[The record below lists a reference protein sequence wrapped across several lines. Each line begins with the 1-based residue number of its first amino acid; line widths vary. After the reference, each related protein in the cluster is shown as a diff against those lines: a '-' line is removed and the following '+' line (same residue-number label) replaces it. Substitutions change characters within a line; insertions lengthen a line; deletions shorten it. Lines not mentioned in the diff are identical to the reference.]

1 MPTRESAPVGAPIWV
16 DLMSTNVEA
25 TRSFYGDLF
34 GWTSDDPNPEMGGY
48 YNFYQDGVRV
58 AGGMSAP
65 SAEGPNVWSVYLATE
80 DAAKTVELA
89 VANGSQVIVPATAVM
104 DLGTM
109 AVFTDAG
116 GATIG
121 LWQPGT
127 HKGFG
132 IHGEPGTPGW
142 FELHTRDYDSS
153 VAFYRDVFQW
163 ETHVEG
169 DTPEF
174 RYTTL
179 TIGEEQYAGIM
190 DGSGF
195 LPEGVPAHWSV
206 YFGAA
211 DTDAVLAQAVKLG
224 GQIVDPAVDTPYG
237 RLATAAD
244 PNGARFKLVGPSA
257 G

>member
-1 MPTRESAPVGAPIWV
+1 
-16 DLMSTNVEA
+16 MSTDVDA
-25 TRSFYGDLF
+25 TRRFYGELF
-34 GWTSDDPNPEMGGY
+34 GWTSEDPNPEMGGY
-48 YNFYQDGVRV
+48 FNFRKDGVLI

-65 SAEGPNVWSVYLATE
+65 SAEGPSAWSIYLATD
-80 DAAKTVELA
+80 DANKTIELA
-89 VANGSQVIVPATAVM
+89 TANGAQVIVPAMAVA

-109 AVFTDAG
+109 GVVADPG
-116 GATIG
+116 GAVIG
-121 LWQPGT
+121 FWQPGT

-132 IHGEPGTPGW
+132 IIGEAGAPGW
-142 FELHTRDYDSS
+142 FELHTKDYQS
-153 VAFYRDVFQW
+153 AIPFYQDVFLW

-169 DTPEF
+169 DLPEF

-195 LPEGVPAHWSV
+195 LPSDVPAHWSV
-206 YFGAA
+206 YFGTD
-211 DTDAVLAQAVKLG
+211 DTDASLATVVKLG
-224 GQIVDPAVDTPYG
+224 GTVADPAVDTPYG

-244 PNGARFKLVGPSA
+244 PNGAQFKFVGPNK